1 MSSCYN
7 LYVSP
12 IGICVPIGQLALCPN
27 SILHFYGGY
36 TMKKHLSLAVAALLA
51 AGALATTVSAAP
63 GTKSWGDVPK
73 TSDKLVLDG
82 KLDEVYKQGLKVDVS
97 TIRESGMKDTAKG
110 TGYYLWDGEYI
121 WACIEVSDSELI
133 KNDEKKQTGNFWEC
147 DGIEIMYDFA
157 NEGKVYSKWTC
168 WYEGFV
174 SKAKTSITDSEV
186 KTTYTDK
193 SYVVEVKT
201 KLPDGVK
208 AGSLIGV
215 NLLIDNMTS
224 DGRVIVRA
232 PQSANATENE
242 VAKYDTVALSDK
254 AVTAKKA
261 TTTAAQTTDP
271 ITLAALS
278 IAAAAAGVVVS
289 KKRK

>member
-1 MSSCYN
+1 
-7 LYVSP
+7 
-12 IGICVPIGQLALCPN
+12 
-27 SILHFYGGY
+27 
-36 TMKKHLSLAVAALLA
+36 MKKYLSLAVAALLA

-82 KLDEVYKQGLKVDVS
+82 KLDDVYKQGLKVDVS
-97 TIRESGMKDTAKG
+97 TIRETGKKDTAKG
-110 TGYYLWDGEYI
+110 TGYYLWDGDYI
-121 WACIEVSDSELI
+121 WACIEVTDSELLP
-133 KNDEKKQTGNFWEC
+133 NDEKKKTGNYWEC

-174 SKAKTSITDSEV
+174 SKAASSITDSEV
-186 KTTYTDK
+186 KTTYTDN
-193 SYVVEVKT
+193 SYVVEIKT

-208 AGSLIGV
+208 AGSLIGA

-224 DGRVIVRA
+224 AGRVIVRA

-242 VAKYDTVALSDK
+242 VAKYDTITLSDK
-254 AVTAKKA
+254 TVTAKKA
-261 TTTAAQTTDP
+261 TTSAAQTADP
-271 ITLAALS
+271 ITLAAVS
-278 IAAAAAGVVVS
+278 IAAAAAGVVAS

>member
-1 MSSCYN
+1 
-7 LYVSP
+7 
-12 IGICVPIGQLALCPN
+12 
-27 SILHFYGGY
+27 
-36 TMKKHLSLAVAALLA
+36 MKKYLSLAVAALLA

-97 TIRESGMKDTAKG
+97 TIRESGKSDSAKG
-110 TGYYLWDGEYI
+110 TGYYLWDGDYI
-121 WACIEVSDSELI
+121 WACIEVTDSELL
-133 KNDEKKQTGNFWEC
+133 KNDEKKKTGNYWEC

-157 NEGKVYSKWTC
+157 NDGKTLSKWTV
-168 WYEGFV
+168 WYEGEFT
-174 SKAKTSITDSEV
+174 SKSSNAITDSET

-193 SYVVEVKT
+193 GYTIEVKT

-208 AGSLIGV
+208 ASSLIGV

-224 DGRVIVRA
+224 AGRTIVRA

-242 VAKYDTVALSDK
+242 LAKYDTITLSDK
-254 AVTAKKA
+254 TVTAKKA
-261 TTTAAQTTDP
+261 TTAAAQTADP

-278 IAAAAAGVVVS
+278 IAAAAAGVVAS

>member
-1 MSSCYN
+1 
-7 LYVSP
+7 
-12 IGICVPIGQLALCPN
+12 
-27 SILHFYGGY
+27 
-36 TMKKHLSLAVAALLA
+36 MKKYLSLAVAALLA
-51 AGALATTVSAAP
+51 AGALASTVSAAP

-97 TIRESGMKDTAKG
+97 TIRETGKKDTAKG

-121 WACIEVSDSELI
+121 WCCIEVTDTELL
-133 KNDEKKQTGNFWEC
+133 KNDTAKQTGNYWEC

-157 NEGKVYSKWTC
+157 NEGKVYSKWTV
-168 WYEGFV
+168 WYEGEFT
-174 SKAKTSITDSEV
+174 SKAKTSITDSET

-193 SYVVEVKT
+193 GYTVEIKT
-201 KLPDGVK
+201 KLTDGVK

-224 DGRVIVRA
+224 GGRVIVRA

-242 VAKYDTVALSDK
+242 VAKYDTITLSDK
-254 AVTAKKA
+254 TVTAKKA
-261 TTTAAQTTDP
+261 TTTPGSAAQTADP
-271 ITLAALS
+271 ITLAAVS
-278 IAAAAAGVVVS
+278 IAAAAAGVVAS